1 LQIPVFISAIQ
12 VSWNDVVNRIAFH
25 STMLTSVTVALQ
37 YALPDLAPLAG
48 AAIVLECACH

>member
-1 LQIPVFISAIQ
+1 LQIPVFVSAIHA
-12 VSWNDVVNRIAFH
+12 SWNDVVNRIAFH

-48 AAIVLECACH
+48 AAIVLQCACH